1 MKNFL
6 HLAFVLICVS
16 FISCKKAIENKQR
29 DVLIDAI
36 TNGEWKVHQYVEGSI
51 DVTAQFYG
59 YTFKFEE
66 RGTVQARYVGSPFL
80 DGTWV
85 GDINNYT
92 ITSNFAG
99 ASNPID
105 KLNGIWKLTDSY
117 WDYVEA
123 EMLTPAGKNILHLI
137 KKP

>member
-6 HLAFVLICVS
+6 RITFLLLCIS
-16 FISCKKAIENKQR
+16 FMSCKKAIENKQR
-29 DVLIDAI
+29 DMLIDAI
-36 TNGEWKVHQYVEGSI
+36 TNGEWKVHQYLEGSI
-51 DVTAQFYG
+51 DVTNQFYG

-66 RGTVQARYVGSPFL
+66 QGTVQARYVGSPFA

-85 GDINNYT
+85 GDVNNYT
-92 ITSNFAG
+92 ITSNFPG
-99 ASNPID
+99 ILDPVN

-123 EMLTPAGKNILHLI
+123 EMTTSTGKNILHLI

>member
-6 HLAFVLICVS
+6 QIIFLLVCFSSL
-16 FISCKKAIENKQR
+16 SCKKAIENKQR
-29 DVLIDAI
+29 DILIDAI
-36 TNGEWKVHQYVEGSI
+36 TNGEWQIHKYVEDNVDI
-51 DVTAQFYG
+51 TFQFYG
-59 YTFKFEE
+59 YKFQFHEQ
-66 RGTVQARYVGSPFL
+66 GTVQAKYSGIIE

-92 ITSNFAG
+92 ITSQFPSAQPPL
-99 ASNPID
+99 S

-123 EMLTPAGKNILHLI
+123 EMTTASGKNILHLI